1 MGFGIVSTVWY
12 VLVYILYV
20 YLFSG
25 RRNIECKYQE
35 RNFDFGFASLN
46 HVYFDRHLYFYYREI
61 KFWTKQSNTS
71 EICNQLTIENG
82 FYSNS
87 FMKLNQDCALLSLSI
102 TNRHFKSKWK
112 ADYEGEDIVSERLCF
127 TGKYINW
134 IYLLTYFTTRRVFY
148 KKQELLTPRQ
158 HLNST
163 PFLVGFRVAQLF
175 KFFVLSFYVSL
186 RSAFRVVMSI
196 GITIS
201 A

>member
-1 MGFGIVSTVWY
+1 MIVCYGIYFVSFIRSFRLGFGIVSTVWY

-87 FMKLNQDCALLSLSI
+87 FMKLNQDCALLNLSI

-112 ADYEGEDIVSERLCF
+112 VDYEGEDIVSKRLCF
-127 TGKYINW
+127 TGKYIN
-134 IYLLTYFTTRRVFY
+134 
-148 KKQELLTPRQ
+148 
-158 HLNST
+158 
-163 PFLVGFRVAQLF
+163 
-175 KFFVLSFYVSL
+175 
-186 RSAFRVVMSI
+186 
-196 GITIS
+196 
-201 A
+201 